1 MTNPNKTVLAIVAH
15 PDDAEISCAG
25 TLALL
30 KDKGWTVVMATMT
43 PGDCGSTVHTRE
55 EISKIRKQEAA
66 DAAALLNAEYYCL
79 ECDDVFVMY
88 DKQTIVKAIEL
99 IRKTKPSVVIT
110 MSPSCYMVDHE
121 MTSKI
126 IQTACFSAGIVNIE
140 TPGVEP
146 YFYTPHLY
154 YVDAMEGKD
163 RFGEAVKPGMIIDIS
178 SKIDLK
184 EEMLAKHASQRE
196 WLREH
201 HGMDEYIIAM
211 RGFGEKRGKEINVA
225 YGEGYRQHLGHA
237 YPQNN
242 ILQEELGELVHER
255 S

>member
-1 MTNPNKTVLAIVAH
+1 MTNTNKTVLAIVAH

-30 KDKGWTVVMATMT
+30 KDKGWNVVMATMT
-43 PGDCGSTVHTRE
+43 PGDCGTTVHSRA

-66 DAAALLNAEYYCL
+66 DAAAMLDADYHCL
-79 ECDDVFVMY
+79 ECNDVFVMY
-88 DKQTIVKAIEL
+88 DRETIVKAIAL

-126 IQTACFSAGIVNIE
+126 IQTACFSAGIMNIE
-140 TPGVEP
+140 TEGLEP

-163 RFGEAVKPGMIIDIS
+163 RFGKPVEPGLIVDIS
-178 SKIDLK
+178 SKIQLK
-184 EEMLAKHASQRE
+184 EDMLACHASQRN
-196 WLREH
+196 WLRDH

-211 RGFGEKRGKEINVA
+211 KSFGEKRGKEINA
-225 YGEGYRQHLGHA
+225 SYGEGYRQHLGHA

-242 ILQEELGELVHER
+242 ILKEELGDLVHER
-255 S
+255 

>member
-1 MTNPNKTVLAIVAH
+1 MTNTNKTVLAIVAH

-30 KDKGWTVVMATMT
+30 KDKGWNVVMATMT
-43 PGDCGSTVHTRE
+43 PGDCGTTVHSRA

-66 DAAALLNAEYYCL
+66 DAAAMLDADYHCL

-88 DKQTIVKAIEL
+88 DRETIIKAIAL

-126 IQTACFSAGIVNIE
+126 IQTACFSAGIMNIVTE
-140 TPGVEP
+140 GLEP

-163 RFGEAVKPGMIIDIS
+163 RFGKPVEPGMIVDIS
-178 SKIDLK
+178 SKIQLK
-184 EEMLAKHASQRE
+184 EDMLACHASQRN
-196 WLREH
+196 WLRDH

-211 RGFGEKRGKEINVA
+211 KSFGEKRGKEINA
-225 YGEGYRQHLGHA
+225 SYGEGYRQHLGHA

-242 ILQEELGELVHER
+242 ILKEELGDLVHER
-255 S
+255 